1 MADQPLGGILPVL
14 KHVMRRQ
21 LLRCLIESE
30 DLRTPESLADQMSK
44 NISTVSYHAR
54 VLGDARLAKQ
64 TSHKPKRGPI
74 EYFYG
79 ATVEGNAEVM
89 KILAETA
96 ESDERL
102 LPRNPA

>member
-1 MADQPLGGILPVL
+1 MADQPLGSILPVL

-30 DLRTPESLADQMSK
+30 DLRGPKSLAKQISK
-44 NISTVSYHAR
+44 NISTVGYHAR
-54 VLGDARLAKQ
+54 VLSEAHLAKQ
-64 TSHKPKRGPI
+64 TIHKPKRRPI

-102 LPRNPA
+102 LPRSPA

>member
-1 MADQPLGGILPVL
+1 MADQPLGSVLPVL

-30 DLRTPESLADQMSK
+30 DLRTPQGLADQVPK
-44 NISTVSYHAR
+44 NIATVSYHAR
-54 VLGDARLAKQ
+54 VLKNAGLAKLV
-64 TSHKPKRGPI
+64 SRKPKRGPV
-74 EYFYG
+74 ERFYG
-79 ATVEGNAEVM
+79 SIAEDNAEVM